1 MAALWAQPLQAE
13 ANAEENCDDRKSTA
27 DIVECLATQT
37 AVWERRLNTAYQKLI
52 NDLPARRRDRLRN
65 AQRLWLQFRDATAP
79 ICQPA
84 GTIARVD
91 TGQCALRLTAARAI
105 ELEEVT
111 ELPRRSPADAAH
123 NSAIFDRRGCEVWL
137 AK

>member
-1 MAALWAQPLQAE
+1 MNRRGGRGSVACLVVAVMCMVVLWSQPLQAE
-13 ANAEENCDDRKSTA
+13 PKEENCDDRKSTA

-65 AQRLWLQFRDATAP
+65 AQRLWLQFRDANCAYFASR
-79 ICQPA
+79 A

-105 ELEEVT
+105 ELEEG
-111 ELPRRSPADAAH
+111 
-123 NSAIFDRRGCEVWL
+123 N
-137 AK
+137 

>member
-1 MAALWAQPLQAE
+1 MSRTGGRGVAGLVIAVACMALWAQPLQAE

-65 AQRLWLQFRDATAP
+65 AQRLWLQFRDANCAYFATR
-79 ICQPA
+79 A

-105 ELEEVT
+105 ELEEG
-111 ELPRRSPADAAH
+111 
-123 NSAIFDRRGCEVWL
+123 N
-137 AK
+137 